1 MVKLL
6 ALIRTA
12 AAAIAGSLAVSHLRC
27 GFGNS
32 LQGPRSPTEGSIGIV
47 IAAVAAIL
55 SSSAPAAD
63 FTYSDHRALSE
74 LVVRSLNLS
83 ADIVSVRK
91 GLPRDRYRNTG
102 YTDCA

>member
-1 MVKLL
+1 M
-6 ALIRTA
+6 R
-12 AAAIAGSLAVSHLRC
+12 
-27 GFGNS
+27 
-32 LQGPRSPTEGSIGIV
+32 IV

-74 LVVRSLNLS
+74 LVVPSLNLS

-91 GLPRDRYRNTG
+91 GLPRDRYRNTDTQIAHDSFTLLKQWLDAVG
-102 YTDCA
+102 GN